1 MILLYL
7 ALYKVT
13 MQKTSCIVHKP
24 FSANQM
30 YVPIARG
37 KMIKSRKY
45 NAWIDKNLPLMKEEM
60 LPAYQF
66 PINVELLVMANHL
79 WRMKNDSDNLVKPLI
94 DLLVRA
100 EIIPD
105 DTSRYIENVH
115 IRYLY
120 IPGDPMVRISYEPVE

>member
-1 MILLYL
+1 
-7 ALYKVT
+7 
-13 MQKTSCIVHKP
+13 MQKTSCIINKP

-37 KMIKSRKY
+37 KMAKSRKY
-45 NAWIDKNLPLMKEEM
+45 NAWIEKNLPVLKEEM
-60 LPAYQF
+60 LPASQF

-79 WRMKNDSDNLVKPLI
+79 WRMKNDVDNLVKPLI

-100 EIIPD
+100 QIIPD
-105 DTSRYIENVH
+105 DTSRYVENVH
-115 IRYLY
+115 LRYLY

>member
-1 MILLYL
+1 
-7 ALYKVT
+7 

-30 YVPIARG
+30 YVPISRG
-37 KMIKSRKY
+37 KMVKSRKY
-45 NAWIDKNLPLMKEEM
+45 NAWIEKNLPVLTEEM
-60 LPAYQF
+60 LPASQF

-100 EIIPD
+100 QIIPD

-115 IRYLY
+115 LRYLY

>member
-1 MILLYL
+1 
-7 ALYKVT
+7 
-13 MQKTSCIVHKP
+13 MQKTSCIVNKP
-24 FSANQM
+24 FSANKM

-37 KMIKSRKY
+37 KMIKSKKY
-45 NAWIDKNLPLMKEEM
+45 NAWIDKNLPIMKEEM
-60 LPAYQF
+60 LPASQF

-79 WRMKNDSDNLVKPLI
+79 WRLKNDSDNLVKPLI

-115 IRYLY
+115 VRYLY
-120 IPGDPMVRISYEPVE
+120 IPGDPMVRISYKPVE

>member
-1 MILLYL
+1 MKLLYL
-7 ALYKVT
+7 DLYKVT
-13 MQKTSCIVHKP
+13 MQKTSCIVNKP
-24 FSANQM
+24 FSANKM

-37 KMIKSRKY
+37 KMIKSKKY
-45 NAWIDKNLPLMKEEM
+45 NAWIDKNLPIMKEEM
-60 LPAYQF
+60 LPASQF

-79 WRMKNDSDNLVKPLI
+79 WRLKNDSDNLVKPLI

-115 IRYLY
+115 VRYLY
-120 IPGDPMVRISYEPVE
+120 IPGDPMVRISYKPVE

>member
-1 MILLYL
+1 
-7 ALYKVT
+7 
-13 MQKTSCIVHKP
+13 
-24 FSANQM
+24 M

-37 KMIKSRKY
+37 KMVKSRKY
-45 NAWIDKNLPLMKEEM
+45 NAWIEKNLPVLTEEM
-60 LPAYQF
+60 LPASQF

-100 EIIPD
+100 QIIPD
-105 DTSRYIENVH
+105 DTSRYIENVQL
-115 IRYLY
+115 RYLY